1 MRERGAH
8 VHEGAV
14 REIMAGDEYGWL
26 AADPEGDDRSMS
38 GVETPE
44 SLGEGSDS
52 GRVVVE
58 LIAYERETRP
68 R

>member
-1 MRERGAH
+1 

-38 GVETPE
+38 SAEKPKNL
-44 SLGEGSDS
+44 SEGSDS
-52 GRVVVE
+52 GRVPE
-58 LIAYERETRP
+58 EIAYERETRP